1 MKKLLAVFMLAL
13 PLWAHADPRVV
24 EVEVSGLT
32 CPFCAWGVERNV
44 EKVSG
49 VESCDVSVEEGKAR
63 IVLSPGATADIEA
76 IKRAILDAG
85 FSPGQATVPSA
96 GG

>member
-1 MKKLLAVFMLAL
+1 MKKLIAALMLMW
-13 PLWAHADPRVV
+13 PLWAHAGPQVV
-24 EVEVSGLT
+24 EVEISGLT
-32 CPFCAWGVERNV
+32 CPFCAWGVEHNV
-44 EKVSG
+44 EKIAG

-63 IVLSPGATADIEA
+63 IALTPGAEVDLEA

-85 FSPGQATVPSA
+85 FSPGQATAPSP